1 MCPYLGPVTCD
12 HALPIPPWRT
22 PKERMRGMLHVFPSL
37 LKKKVKPAI
46 ADRGFMGLYIIS
58 LRKQPTFP
66 DMPFP
71 GWRRKVFS
79 LATTSA
85 VCQQALHF
93 EWHAKPAALEHTS
106 VGKWQGITTPLPRS
120 RFLSCAA
127 SAWLF
132 KFTVTIYIHQLKTLF
147 AGWNISCNAL
157 AISLLAEFSKKIN
170 GQVVE
175 WEKSSET
182 AMNIIYNH
190 RQQRF
195 SLDNRALGIHH
206 LHRSELKG
214 FE

>member
-22 PKERMRGMLHVFPSL
+22 PKERMRGMLRLSFSS
-37 LKKKVKPAI
+37 KKKSKTSNCWSQVYGAVHYKLEKTTNISRHAI
-46 ADRGFMGLYIIS
+46 SRVTS
-58 LRKQPTFP
+58 QS
-66 DMPFP
+66 
-71 GWRRKVFS
+71 VFS
-79 LATTSA
+79 GYNF
-85 VCQQALHF
+85 CQQALHF

-106 VGKWQGITTPLPRS
+106 VGKWQGITTPFPRS
-120 RFLSCAA
+120 RFLSRAA

-157 AISLLAEFSKKIN
+157 AISLLAEFSKRIN